1 MTAPTNIS
9 DEKPMPRVTVV
20 FWSGDQCV
28 ITTSDTEGKFELNVE
43 PGRYGC
49 AWTTDGD
56 RVLKNPLFTPDL
68 RQLLLVELKAG
79 ENPALE
85 VPARLTFRD

>member
-43 PGRYGC
+43 PGHYGC
-49 AWTTDGD
+49 AWITDGD
-56 RVLKNPLFTPDL
+56 RVLLTPDL
-68 RQLLLVELKAG
+68 GQLLLVELKAG

-85 VPARLTFRD
+85 VPARVTFRD